1 MRQYEQAIFYT
12 VWDKENNGVFLTSDS
27 KNALKINPRPVF
39 YEELN
44 LFGFNKFWSYPQT
57 EEPLLWRAGRRYYYK
72 GEFVA
77 EAKGGNIY
85 EKPQIKI
92 TDAGKNLNLEPIDTI
107 KLLDNCF

>member
-1 MRQYEQAIFYT
+1 MRQYEQA
-12 VWDKENNGVFLTSDS
+12 
-27 KNALKINPRPVF
+27 F

-44 LFGFNKFWSYPQT
+44 LFGFNEFWNYPQT

-92 TDAGKNLNLEPIDTI
+92 TDAGKNPNLEPIDI
-107 KLLDNCF
+107 KLLDNYF

>member
-1 MRQYEQAIFYT
+1 LGCRSRIPPGLSILLSAGT
-12 VWDKENNGVFLTSDS
+12 VGF
-27 KNALKINPRPVF
+27 F

-44 LFGFNKFWSYPQT
+44 LFGFNKFWNYPQT

-92 TDAGKNLNLEPIDTI
+92 TDAGKNPNLEPIDTI

>member
-44 LFGFNKFWSYPQT
+44 LFGFNELIPLNYLTSVSKCVIINVET
-57 EEPLLWRAGRRYYYK
+57 RKKEE
-72 GEFVA
+72 
-77 EAKGGNIY
+77 
-85 EKPQIKI
+85 I
-92 TDAGKNLNLEPIDTI
+92 T
-107 KLLDNCF
+107 